1 MLTYIKLVIKSLS
14 NYKNILEIKM
24 PFAIF
29 MLTFSAFG
37 IGTSEYI
44 IMGLL
49 SEIAEDLNITI
60 PQAGS
65 LVTMYAMGVV
75 VGGPLLAI
83 LTMKLSRK
91 IALLSLM
98 FMFIIGNILCAL
110 STSYYFL
117 MLARVL
123 AALCHGTFFGIAS
136 VVEAGMVDENKKS
149 QAIALVFMGVSLA
162 NILGVPVGTHIGEQF
177 GWRATFWLVSAIGV
191 LSVLALLKFI
201 PSNLP
206 MPSGDIIGEFKI
218 LKHRRVFIPLILS
231 VLTSASLFTIFTYID
246 PILQKVTMV
255 NKAAVVK
262 ILFWIGAG
270 LSIGTLTGGKLGD
283 KSLIKSL
290 ISIMFLIVI
299 IQIIMLFVNTKII
312 PMIAALFAWSITGFA
327 ICPMLQALV
336 VEQAKGAPNL
346 ASTFNQS
353 SFNLGNA
360 IGAKYGGL
368 LIHYGIA
375 YKNLSVYA
383 AIIMIIA
390 IILTLYFRHYK
401 NIEKLAN

>member
-1 MLTYIKLVIKSLS
+1 
-14 NYKNILEIKM
+14 M

-117 MLARVL
+117 MVARVL

-136 VVEAGMVDENKKS
+136 VVAAGIVDENKKS

-299 IQIIMLFVNTKII
+299 IQIIMLFVNAKII

>member
-1 MLTYIKLVIKSLS
+1 
-14 NYKNILEIKM
+14 M

-117 MLARVL
+117 MVARVL

-136 VVEAGMVDENKKS
+136 VVAAGMVDENKKS

-255 NKAAVVK
+255 NKSCRSK
-262 ILFWIGAG
+262 NIILDR
-270 LSIGTLTGGKLGD
+270 SGTL
-283 KSLIKSL
+283 
-290 ISIMFLIVI
+290 
-299 IQIIMLFVNTKII
+299 NR
-312 PMIAALFAWSITGFA
+312 
-327 ICPMLQALV
+327 
-336 VEQAKGAPNL
+336 N
-346 ASTFNQS
+346 FN
-353 SFNLGNA
+353 GR
-360 IGAKYGGL
+360 K
-368 LIHYGIA
+368 
-375 YKNLSVYA
+375 
-383 AIIMIIA
+383 
-390 IILTLYFRHYK
+390 TWR
-401 NIEKLAN
+401 

>member
-1 MLTYIKLVIKSLS
+1 
-14 NYKNILEIKM
+14 M

-98 FMFIIGNILCAL
+98 CMFIIGNILCAL
-110 STSYYFL
+110 STSYHFL
-117 MLARVL
+117 MVARVL

-136 VVEAGMVDENKKS
+136 VVAAGMVDENKKS

-162 NILGVPVGTHIGEQF
+162 NILGVPIGTHIGEQF
-177 GWRATFWLVSAIGV
+177 GWRATFWLVSSIGI
-191 LSVLALLKFI
+191 LAVLALLKFI
-201 PSNLP
+201 PSKLP

-218 LKHRRVFIPLILS
+218 LRHRRVFIPLILS

-246 PILQKVTMV
+246 PILQQVTMV
-255 NKAAVVK
+255 DKATVVK

-290 ISIMFLIVI
+290 ISIMFIIVI
-299 IQIIMLFVNTKII
+299 IQIVLLYVNTKVI
-312 PMIAALFAWSITGFA
+312 PMIAALFFWSITGFA

-368 LIHYGIA
+368 LMHYGIA
-375 YKNLSVYA
+375 YKNLSAYA
-383 AIIMIIA
+383 AIITIIA
-390 IILTLYFRHYK
+390 IILTLYFSHYIK
-401 NIEKLAN
+401 HRKTNG

>member
-1 MLTYIKLVIKSLS
+1 
-14 NYKNILEIKM
+14 M

-91 IALLSLM
+91 TTLLFLM
-98 FMFIIGNILCAL
+98 CMFIFGNILCAIAQN
-110 STSYYFL
+110 YHFL
-117 MLARVL
+117 MIARIL

-136 VVEAGMVDENKKS
+136 VAAAGMVKENKRS

-162 NILGVPVGTHIGEQF
+162 NILGVPVGTHIGEMF
-177 GWRATFWLVSAIGV
+177 GWRATFWLVSSIGV
-191 LSVLALLKFI
+191 LSVFALLKSI
-201 PSNLP
+201 PNNLP
-206 MPSGDIIGEFKI
+206 MPSGDIIEEFKI
-218 LKHRRVFIPLILS
+218 LRHRRVFIPLILS

-246 PILQKVTMV
+246 PILQRVSMV
-255 NKAAVVK
+255 DKNTVIK

-290 ISIMFLIVI
+290 ISIMILILI
-299 IQIIMLFVNTKII
+299 TQIIMLYVNTKVI
-312 PMIAALFAWSITGFA
+312 PMIATLFVWSITGFA
-327 ICPMLQALV
+327 VCPMLQSLV

-368 LIHYGIA
+368 LIHYGIE
-375 YKNLSVYA
+375 YKNLSAYA
-383 AIIMIIA
+383 AIITVIA
-390 IILTLYFRHYK
+390 IVLTLYFRHYIK
-401 NIEKLAN
+401 HRKTAN

>member
-1 MLTYIKLVIKSLS
+1 
-14 NYKNILEIKM
+14 M

-117 MLARVL
+117 MVARVL

-136 VVEAGMVDENKKS
+136 VVAAGMVDENKKS

-218 LKHRRVFIPLILS
+218 LRHRRVFIPLILS

-255 NKAAVVK
+255 NKATVVK

-299 IQIIMLFVNTKII
+299 IQIIMLFVNTKIM
-312 PMIAALFAWSITGFA
+312 PMIATLFAWSITGFA
-327 ICPMLQALV
+327 ICPMLQVLV

-390 IILTLYFRHYK
+390 IILTLYFRHY
-401 NIEKLAN
+401 IEHRKTS

>member
-1 MLTYIKLVIKSLS
+1 
-14 NYKNILEIKM
+14 M

-91 IALLSLM
+91 TTLLFLM
-98 FMFIIGNILCAL
+98 CMFIFGNILCAVAPN
-110 STSYYFL
+110 YHFL
-117 MLARVL
+117 MIARIL

-136 VVEAGMVDENKKS
+136 VAAAGMVKENKRS

-162 NILGVPVGTHIGEQF
+162 NILGVPVGTHIGEMF
-177 GWRATFWLVSAIGV
+177 GWRATFWLVSSIGV
-191 LSVLALLKFI
+191 LSVFALLKSI
-201 PSNLP
+201 PNNLP

-218 LKHRRVFIPLILS
+218 LRHRRVFIPLLLS

-246 PILQKVTMV
+246 PILQRVSMV
-255 NKAAVVK
+255 DKNTVIK

-290 ISIMFLIVI
+290 ISIMILILI
-299 IQIIMLFVNTKII
+299 TQIIMLYVNTKVI
-312 PMIAALFAWSITGFA
+312 PMIATLFVWSITGFA
-327 ICPMLQALV
+327 VCPMLQSLV
-336 VEQAKGAPNL
+336 VEQAKVAPNL

-368 LIHYGIA
+368 LIHYGIE
-375 YKNLSVYA
+375 YKNLSAYA
-383 AIIMIIA
+383 AIITVIA
-390 IILTLYFRHYK
+390 IVLTLYFRHYIK
-401 NIEKLAN
+401 HRKTAN

>member
-1 MLTYIKLVIKSLS
+1 
-14 NYKNILEIKM
+14 M

-117 MLARVL
+117 MVARVL

-136 VVEAGMVDENKKS
+136 VVAAGMVDENKKS

-177 GWRATFWLVSAIGV
+177 GWRATFWIVSAIGV

-218 LKHRRVFIPLILS
+218 LRHRRVFITLILS

-255 NKAAVVK
+255 NKATVVK

-312 PMIAALFAWSITGFA
+312 PMIATLFAWSITGFA